1 MDKVY
6 HHLRRLHRAISI
18 LFPFMPLKIANSNDN
33 RPSIYNQCRI
43 ESFIMSHYLWL
54 MVYDS
59 WFMTCLKSIE
69 QFLWSKKWP
78 REYSDQWSKTQS
90 TTKNDHWVLEQKWVQ
105 IRWGASFRWIFG
117 PNNPY
122 DSYGMTH
129 TVWGSK
135 ETTNLHRFSCI
146 TIKESDNSRNNQNN
160 LENTFSS
167 FSKIFQNCPIKW

>member
-1 MDKVY
+1 MNVLRLRSFDKHVIVQSILVCARMDKVY

-90 TTKNDHWVLEQKWVQ
+90 TTKNDHWVL
-105 IRWGASFRWIFG
+105 
-117 PNNPY
+117 
-122 DSYGMTH
+122 
-129 TVWGSK
+129 
-135 ETTNLHRFSCI
+135 HRFSCI

-167 FSKIFQNCPIKW
+167 VLTMKINIIPSGHICI